1 MFFYGITIILLEEDL
16 QAADPGI
23 LSPFYTDDA
32 EFSWSARRSAQ
43 LLNILMNRG
52 RVRGYFPELA
62 KSIFI
67 LDILEQEEEAKREFV
82 AEVLELNLIGGSWH
96 LGGYLGPQEELGA
109 WLKPQVEAWDHRVR
123 VLVIIAKRH
132 PQ

>member
-1 MFFYGITIILLEEDL
+1 
-16 QAADPGI
+16 
-23 LSPFYTDDA
+23 
-32 EFSWSARRSAQ
+32 
-43 LLNILMNRG
+43 MNRG

-96 LGGYLGPQEELGA
+96 LGGYLGPQEELEAWVKSPSGGMGPQGKSLSYNSQA
-109 WLKPQVEAWDHRVR
+109 TPTVGICWLKDFFATQVAVTTKDCTWSSHSGGY
-123 VLVIIAKRH
+123 H
-132 PQ
+132 